1 MKHPGT
7 GAADIWVEQI
17 IVGKKIV
24 RRFLAAPL
32 TTCFL
37 LLIILS
43 PFFLSFLECA
53 RARARQTIVWFNTER
68 SR

>member
-43 PFFLSFLECA
+43 PFFLRFLECA
-53 RARARQTIVWFNTER
+53 LAQLCTEL
-68 SR
+68 